1 MGRDYDRISIV
12 SAIDIIEEDA
22 RLEIPMSVEVL
33 KAAERVESEQQLD
46 WVLGDQGPLLR
57 RRSVNPNAVERL
69 EHGT

>member
-46 WVLGDQGPLLR
+46 WVLGD
-57 RRSVNPNAVERL
+57 
-69 EHGT
+69 